1 MMISTRIF
9 AASASAVALG
19 SVLLAGCSSADTTS
33 SDSGASASAAASS
46 APAAAESSSS
56 APATS
61 AAPVESPTSTDPAA
75 TEYTLAQVET
85 HNSSGDCWTVV
96 EGKVYDLTDW
106 EDKHPG
112 GAARIQ
118 SLCGIDGTS
127 LFLGQHEGDA
137 RPTSV
142 LEGYQIGVLAGG

>member
-1 MMISTRIF
+1 MTTSTRIF

-19 SVLLAGCSSADTTS
+19 SLLLAGCSSSGNTTS
-33 SDSGASASAAASS
+33 DDSAPASSASAAAES
-46 APAAAESSSS
+46 ASS

-75 TEYTLAQVET
+75 TEYTFAQVET

-96 EGKVYDLTDW
+96 EGNVYDLTDW
-106 EDKHPG
+106 EAQHPG

-137 RPTSV
+137 QPTSV
-142 LEGYQIGVLAGG
+142 LKGYQIGVLTGG